1 MTPDALIFQI
11 WPHMTQNLKFPS
23 RWPKIWHLIQNFT
36 RNCPLT
42 LLIILSCHSTK
53 VGLTMIFGGTVF
65 DLRIFS
71 GWSFTLGV
79 APVGGLSDSTKE
91 DRAAHHNLIGI
102 VLSFKTKILILPKKY
117 FYFRFSEQ
125 IKTNNESKILF
136 LISLRANHRMRFR

>member
-1 MTPDALIFQI
+1 
-11 WPHMTQNLKFPS
+11 MTQNLKFAPK
-23 RWPKIWHLIQNFT
+23 WPEIWNLISNFSK
-36 RNCPLT
+36 NCPLT
-42 LLIILSCHSTK
+42 LLSILSCHSTK
-53 VGLTMIFGGTVF
+53 VGLTIKNDFRRHSLWSTSI
-65 DLRIFS
+65 L

-102 VLSFKTKILILPKKY
+102 VLSFKMKILILPKKY